1 MFTRLD
7 MDHNAKAL
15 KRGLQNGRI
24 SYEGY
29 KNLCDEMEHYVS
41 IPIKRF
47 GRLARKYLHYV
58 RMKEVGAYD

>member
-7 MDHNAKAL
+7 MEHNAKAL

-29 KNLCDEMEHYVS
+29 KEMCDKMDDYVS
-41 IPIKRF
+41 IPVKRLA
-47 GRLARKYLHYV
+47 RMARKYLHHT
-58 RMKEVGAYD
+58 RMREVGT